1 MAAVA
6 GYFRYARTA
15 VMAAVGFVRWVK
27 APSGALL
34 MHRGE
39 VEKNGV
45 RPELTAAIR
54 VPFFFVPN
62 GGACDFVAAMTE
74 SVEKAG
80 PPGGSQMAA
89 R

>member
-1 MAAVA
+1 MGQGSEQRAT
-6 GYFRYARTA
+6 YAQR
-15 VMAAVGFVRWVK
+15 
-27 APSGALL
+27 
-34 MHRGE
+34 RGSR
-39 VEKNGV
+39 NGV